1 MDDFPAFAKIGDG
14 AARNANPPRAARIIF
29 FIFSSLRG
37 NDIITEK
44 ERPTSGRAPE

>member
-37 NDIITEK
+37 NDIRFISRLV
-44 ERPTSGRAPE
+44 ERNE